1 MSFIVKF
8 KTYMNNKKISI
19 PFLIVIIGLALA
31 PFIHYSWIASMSACL
46 FLKEDEID

>member
-31 PFIHYSWIASMSACL
+31 PFIHSWIASMIACL